1 MITYCCY
8 FSVTQSCLT
17 LQFHGLQHTRL
28 PCPSP
33 TPGACSNSCPL
44 SWWCHL
50 TISANVTHF
59 SSYPQSYPA
68 SGSFPISQLFASG
81 DQNIGALASAS
92 VLPMNIEGWFPL
104 GLIGLIS
111 LLSKW
116 PSRVYSSTTIWKHR
130 FFGILCTTGPD
141 LFTEFTDETWFTGKQ
156 ESPLLKC
163 FSDCAP
169 TIRKQVR
176 KVLGNPWTYYK
187 LHYFDGRLSSLIVEN
202 NDLKV

>member
-1 MITYCCY
+1 MDCN
-8 FSVTQSCLT
+8 
-17 LQFHGLQHTRL
+17 
-28 PCPSP
+28 
-33 TPGACSNSCPL
+33 TPGFPLSPRVCSDSCPL
-44 SWWCHL
+44 SQWCYL
-50 TISANVTHF
+50 TISSFADPF
-59 SSYPQSYPA
+59 SFCLQ
-68 SGSFPISQLFASG
+68 SFPAPKCFPMSWMFASG
-81 DQNIGALASAS
+81 GQSIGASASAS
-92 VLPMNIEGWFPL
+92 VLPMNIQGWFHL
-104 GLIGLIS
+104 GFTGLIFLQSKGL
-111 LLSKW
+111 
-116 PSRVYSSTTIWKHR
+116 SRVFSSTTIWKHR